1 MNHPLIIKVRYGLV
15 ALTTA
20 WFLSALVA
28 LSNAGLDMGA
38 YVIHFYAAL
47 ALSVGWTFCL
57 ITSRRGSHPLSAR
70 LSLVA
75 LPAAVVVVYLLS
87 TIAPPRNP
95 LFRFRFLASRPTLA
109 ATAQAALVSPP
120 ANLKHLALFG
130 IDHLEVYDGQV
141 RFITTSCGLVDR
153 CGIVYSPTPRPT
165 YIHRDHFTSLGG
177 PWYHVHQRF

>member
-15 ALTTA
+15 ALTTT

-28 LSNAGLDMGA
+28 LSNAGLDMRA

-87 TIAPPRNP
+87 TIDPPR
-95 LFRFRFLASRPTLA
+95 
-109 ATAQAALVSPP
+109 
-120 ANLKHLALFG
+120 G
-130 IDHLEVYDGQV
+130 
-141 RFITTSCGLVDR
+141 DR
-153 CGIVYSPTPRPT
+153 CLPIPEGLSSFEPRLWQRSPERDCGPPPGQPSVLPT
-165 YIHRDHFTSLGG
+165 GLES
-177 PWYHVHQRF
+177 